1 MHRRTVTFAPLPAG
15 RSAAAG
21 SLLLWTHRLKQ
32 IKFYDDYYSNAD
44 GTSRTR
50 RHNGQQPSPVQPQ
63 PAVMVGAGVQ
73 FSELYPAANNRPVKH
88 PWIKPCSVR
97 MWRSRSTCCVWW
109 KPPLC
114 KHATCIFSLAF
125 SLSFPLFRSCPP
137 PLSLLSPLSLL
148 LFLSLSLA
156 LSLGRSFVIYFM
168 VTFAWILVVDRCAS
182 KDFTRTHRT
191 RIGKAL

>member
-109 KPPLC
+109 KPPI
-114 KHATCIFSLAF
+114 CILA
-125 SLSFPLFRSCPP
+125 LFRSLSLLPP
-137 PLSLLSPLSLL
+137 PHLLSPLSLL